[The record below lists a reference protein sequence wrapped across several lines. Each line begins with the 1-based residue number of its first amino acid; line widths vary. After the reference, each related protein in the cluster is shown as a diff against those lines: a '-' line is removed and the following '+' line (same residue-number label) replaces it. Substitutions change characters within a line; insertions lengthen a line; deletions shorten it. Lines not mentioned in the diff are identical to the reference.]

1 MNGGLSL
8 AFETDRLYTCRSKVT
23 RMKEKQVHI
32 LIGCADARDLNQI
45 QLDAV
50 NQVTDDFRTERD
62 IDVEMHVIRAAGSFV
77 TPDVVMDIKRT
88 FEQAQRNVSD
98 LSVPIYY
105 FVHIQT
111 HGHLTEDSND
121 SYISHVH
128 DLKIVDGSPL
138 NCGMLGASAVGVE
151 IERMIVD
158 EKPEIEVRGKK
169 IRIYN
174 DTKIK
179 TLLTEVYAY
188 QGYLAGDWIT
198 SIDLLRTHPRHQ
210 RTILEKAIEHD
221 PELKMLD
228 IKITCG
234 INDYAIHA
242 MIRVDDGE
250 PEVEFWD
257 TVQAYIR
264 KHVKSDRNAK
274 DLLISQSQKQKP
286 LAGLLSM
293 SDPRQGSRIHA
304 ANHYMDLK
312 GIKHSGQYL
321 PNTLFNMTG
330 TSFDIPHTP
339 FGPYVIAGFFFAV
352 KHLGLTDQMVMGY
365 DFNQTG
371 RIVQKIKND
380 PLMSMIVRKFNVNLI
395 AINQVD
401 FVKKNS

>member
-1 MNGGLSL
+1 
-8 AFETDRLYTCRSKVT
+8 
-23 RMKEKQVHI
+23 MKEKQVHI

-45 QLDAV
+45 QLDAID
-50 NQVTDDFRTERD
+50 QVTEDFLKKRAID
-62 IDVEMHVIRAAGSFV
+62 IEMHVIRAAGSFV

-88 FEQAQRNVSD
+88 FEQAQRNVTD
-98 LSVPIYY
+98 LEVPIYY

-128 DLKIVDGSPL
+128 ELKIVEGSPL
-138 NCGMLGASAVGVE
+138 NCGMLAASSVGVE
-151 IERMIVD
+151 MEQMIVD
-158 EKPEIEVRGKK
+158 EKPEIEVRGKR

-188 QGYLAGDWIT
+188 EGYLAGDWIT

-210 RTILEKAIEHD
+210 RTILEKAIERD
-221 PELKMLD
+221 PELKMLN
-228 IKITCG
+228 IQITCG

-257 TVQAYIR
+257 TVQHYIR
-264 KHVKSDRNAK
+264 KHVKSDRGAK
-274 DLLISQSQKQKP
+274 DLLIQQSQKQKP

-293 SDPRQGSRIHA
+293 SDPRQASRIHA

-312 GIKHSGQYL
+312 GIKHTGDYL

-339 FGPYVIAGFFFAV
+339 FGPYVIAGFFYAV
-352 KHLGLTDQMVMGY
+352 KHLHLTDQMVMGY
-365 DFNQTG
+365 DPAQTG

-380 PLMSMIVRKFNVNLI
+380 PLMNMIVNKFYVNLI
-395 AINQVD
+395 PINQVD
-401 FVKKNS
+401 FQTKKN